1 MGTGNWIENGTKW
14 DPLVADID
22 MIDEDSFIQIN
33 RYNADE
39 VLNEKQK
46 GMAYFM

>member
-22 MIDEDSFIQIN
+22 MIDEDSFIQTN
-33 RYNADE
+33 
-39 VLNEKQK
+39 
-46 GMAYFM
+46 